1 MNEKIL
7 KNLESINHN
16 LNQPFYSD
24 WAFWIGVI
32 LSLIG
37 IAISWIAYKEAEKAK
52 EAAFK
57 AGSIVRLQSITIELT
72 EIIQRLDKINTDL
85 DYSSAR
91 DFFNELS
98 RKIRRSIAVI
108 STNPDFKDKTDE
120 IVTNLNA
127 IKTNLD
133 DVRKTAIEDKSL
145 LEGIDLYFII
155 EGDFSN
161 LSGNLAELCG
171 ILEQK
176 TTSN

>member
-1 MNEKIL
+1 MNDKLLSDIEIITQK
-7 KNLESINHN
+7 
-16 LNQPFYSD
+16 LNQPFYYD
-24 WAFWIGVI
+24 WAFWIGII
-32 LSLIG
+32 LSVIG

-57 AGSIVRLQSITIELT
+57 SGSAVRLQSITIELT
-72 EIIQRLDKINTDL
+72 EIIQKLDKINTDL
-85 DYSSAR
+85 DYSSTR

-98 RKIRRSIAVI
+98 RKIRRSVAVI

-120 IVTNLNA
+120 I
-127 IKTNLD
+127 ISNLD
-133 DVRKTAIEDKSL
+133 VIKANLEDVRKTAIKDKSL
-145 LEGIDLYFII
+145 LEGIDLYFVI
-155 EGDFSN
+155 EGHFSN